1 MDFTAIVEIV
11 NKFFDAI
18 SNIVAR
24 FKEFVSDFNL
34 DA

>member
-18 SNIVAR
+18 SKIIAR
-24 FKEFVSDFNL
+24 FEEFVSDFNL
-34 DA
+34 DT

>member
-18 SNIVAR
+18 SKIVVR